1 MASSNALLTGLTGLQ
16 ANSRRL
22 EVIGNNISNVNTTA
36 YKSSRMLFSPALS
49 RNLSLG
55 SGPSDASG
63 GTNPTQVGLGVR
75 VAGVQRNFND
85 GPIGATGV
93 NTDIAIEGAG
103 FFIVDRGGS
112 QFYTRAGAFQLN
124 AEGVLTTING
134 ERMQGYGVDDDY
146 EIVEGSLTDL
156 SIPLG
161 ELTIAEATENVNL
174 QGNLNAAAGGQAT
187 RGAVIEFDQPFT
199 DTGGTPLTGA
209 SLLVGTLDDPNNP
222 GTPLLPGGGEPVTL
236 TLSNLMKGDRTLPES
251 TLTIDA
257 TTTVNDLIEFVNDS
271 LGIAT
276 IGANPDG
283 EITGAQIDPSG
294 VFRIVGNIGE
304 ANNIAVDEINMTFT
318 DGAGTPV
325 ANPFTLSQAQE
336 ADGESVSTSM
346 IVYDSL
352 GTALDVQVTMV
363 FESATTGSGTTW
375 RYFVDS
381 PDNLNLTD
389 PDLAVASGTIN
400 FNENG
405 ALTTLAPPQVVLQR
419 DGVGSEDPLT
429 FNLNF
434 ASDGGSVTALADPD
448 VLNGESELTARFQD
462 GVALGTLSNFA
473 IQEDGKIL
481 GGFTNGRTRT
491 IGQIALAT
499 FSNPTGLV
507 DAGGSLWVEGG
518 NSGNATI
525 TTPGGFGTGRTL
537 GGSLEGSN
545 VDLGQDFIN
554 MILTSTGYNASSR
567 VITRADELLQ
577 QLAALIR

>member
-36 YKSSRMLFSPALS
+36 YKSSRMLFSPSLS

-55 SGPSDASG
+55 GGPSGASG
-63 GTNPTQVGLGVR
+63 GSNPSQIGLGVR

-103 FFIVDRGGS
+103 FFIVERGGA

-124 AEGVLTTING
+124 AENTLTTLTG
-134 ERMQGYGVDDDY
+134 ERLKGYGVDDDFN
-146 EIVEGSLTDL
+146 IVEGSLVDL

-161 ELTIAEATENVNL
+161 ELTIAQATQNVSL

-187 RGAVIEFDQPFT
+187 RGAIIDFDQPFT

-209 SLLVGTLDDPNNP
+209 SVLVGNLDDPSNP
-222 GTPLLPGGGEPVTL
+222 GTPLLPGAGEPYTL
-236 TLSNLMKGDRTLPES
+236 TLSNVMKGTRTLPEA

-257 TTTVNDLIEFVNDS
+257 ATTIDDLINFINDS
-271 LGIAT
+271 LGIAQT
-276 IGANPDG
+276 GLNPDG
-283 EITGAQIDPSG
+283 ETPGAQIDGAGNFS
-294 VFRIVGNIGE
+294 IVGNIGE
-304 ANNIAVDEINMTFT
+304 ANNISVDEINFVFT
-318 DGAGTPV
+318 DNADAPV
-325 ANPFTLSQAQE
+325 ANPFTLTQQAE
-336 ADGESVSTSM
+336 ADGESVATSM

-352 GTALDVQVTMV
+352 GSAMTVQLTMV
-363 FESATTGSGTTW
+363 FESATTDAGTTW

-381 PDNLNLTD
+381 PDNLNLAN
-389 PDLAVASGTIN
+389 PDLNVGSGTID
-400 FNENG
+400 FNEDG
-405 ALTTLAPPQVVLQR
+405 ALTTLAPVQVIIQR
-419 DGVGSEDPLT
+419 DGVGSEDPMA

-448 VLNGESELTARFQD
+448 VLDGESEITARFQD
-462 GVALGTLSNFA
+462 GVPLGTLANFA
-473 IQEDGKIL
+473 IGDDGAIL
-481 GGFTNGRTRT
+481 GGFTNGRTRV
-491 IGQIALAT
+491 IGQVALAA
-499 FSNPTGLV
+499 FSNPAGLV
-507 DAGGSLWVEGG
+507 DAGSNLWIEGG

-525 TTPGGFGTGRTL
+525 TKPGGFGTGRTL

-545 VDLGQDFIN
+545 VDLGQEFIN

-567 VITRADELLQ
+567 VITKADELLQ
-577 QLAALIR
+577 QLTALIR